1 MTLFTHIQGVGT
13 PVLLLHGFT
22 IDHRMMLPLDRNFT
36 EQKWERHYVDLP
48 GSGRSPRLNSMSSE
62 GVVETVSN
70 YIDTHFR
77 DEDFALVGVSYG
89 GFIARALHVRYG
101 SRVLGSLLIAPAVKS
116 AGNRTVNPDI
126 PAVERDNFEFDVDE
140 ADRVFLDSFKA
151 ISPRHTHASWSAYH
165 HHVVPGYQA
174 HDREAAQ
181 ELLLNYN
188 LEPLP
193 EESLTSRLG
202 GINVLITGKQDS
214 VVGWRDQLE
223 LLDYY
228 DRQTYVAVD
237 GAGHNVHL
245 DQPLLVDGLIAMWL
259 SELSRAG
266 SDGIGTAALA
276 EPSKNRSA

>member
-1 MTLFTHIQGVGT
+1 MTLFAQVQGTGT

-22 IDHRMMLPLDRNFT
+22 IDHRMMLPLDCHFSGQ
-36 EQKWERHYVDLP
+36 EWERHYLDLP
-48 GSGRSPRLNSMSSE
+48 GSGRSPRLKSMSSE
-62 GVVETVSN
+62 GVIETVSN
-70 YIDTHFR
+70 YIDTHFG
-77 DEDFALVGVSYG
+77 DQDFAVVGVSYG
-89 GFIARALHVRYG
+89 GFVARALHVRYG

-126 PAVERDNFEFDVDE
+126 PAVERNDFELE
-140 ADRVFLDSFKA
+140 LSESDRVFLDSFKA
-151 ISPRHTHASWSAYH
+151 ISPRHTYSSWSAYY

-202 GINVLITGKQDS
+202 GINVVITGKQDS

-245 DQPLLVDGLIAMWL
+245 DQPVLVGGLIENWL

-266 SDGIGTAALA
+266 SVGVGTATLA
-276 EPSKNRSA
+276 EHRQN

>member
-1 MTLFTHIQGVGT
+1 MTLFTHIQGTGT
-13 PVLLLHGFT
+13 PVLFLHGFT
-22 IDHRMMLPLDRNFT
+22 IDHRMMLPLDRHFSDRD
-36 EQKWERHYVDLP
+36 WERHYIDLP
-48 GSGRSPRLNSMSSE
+48 GSGRSPRLSSMSSE
-62 GVVETVSN
+62 GVVDAVSN
-70 YIDTHFR
+70 YIDTHFG
-77 DEDFALVGVSYG
+77 DQDFALVGVSYG

-101 SRVLGSLLIAPAVKS
+101 SRVLGSNLIAPAVRS
-116 AGNRTVNPDI
+116 AGNRTVSPYI
-126 PAVERDNFEFDVDE
+126 GAVERDNFELDIDE
-140 ADRVFLDSFKA
+140 SDRVFLDSFKA
-151 ISPRHTHASWSAYH
+151 ISPLHTYASWSAYH
-165 HHVVPGYQA
+165 RHVVPGYQV

-202 GINVLITGKQDS
+202 GINVVITGRQDS

-245 DQPLLVDGLIAMWL
+245 DQPLLVGSLIESWL
-259 SELSRAG
+259 SELLRAA

-276 EPSKNRSA
+276 EPHQN